1 MPNIPCRSIL
11 CRALG
16 LKIAGS
22 TLEARPTMARS
33 TTPAKSQT
41 LFVSGIHTD
50 APGVFVF
57 EGLCPCSIEDLYS
70 GLETVSQVTL
80 KTRRGRSR
88 SELHEL
94 LPLLDRSSDHTA
106 EFLR

>member
-1 MPNIPCRSIL
+1 MW
-11 CRALG
+11 
-16 LKIAGS
+16 GS
-22 TLEARPTMARS
+22 GTKNRRIHSGSS
-33 TTPAKSQT
+33 THDGTIHNTRKVQT
-41 LFVSGIHTD
+41 LFVSGIHAD